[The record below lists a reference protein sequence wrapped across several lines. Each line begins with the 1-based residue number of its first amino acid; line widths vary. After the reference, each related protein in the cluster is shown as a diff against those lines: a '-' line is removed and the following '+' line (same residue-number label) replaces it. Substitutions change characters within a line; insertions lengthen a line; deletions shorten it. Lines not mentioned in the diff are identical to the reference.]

1 MNNTDRKSEE
11 DDYEKRLRRRLK
23 ILQEQL
29 KEGKIK
35 IKKGLSIEDSLLAV
49 RYGPDGEIDLNTV
62 DGTVRS
68 MALAIA
74 AIHDREEM
82 KKEISLNEIQ
92 KIYFSFV
99 DNNFGEFYKEM
110 IRRELTPHQVA
121 LGLTRNNYF
130 MDNIKEG
137 FREFLEV
144 ITEFWNSVGEI
155 AHIHVEDMRGN
166 IKAVFGGDLFPA
178 HDENIASKCG
188 IYTDTIVL
196 PDPFLRSKH
205 IFENN
210 SYEDCIYYLVKHAMN
225 ILKYKDLASA
235 EFETPIVVIIPD
247 LSVLQESEKDFF
259 RMLGRQDAL
268 IHAGKLFG
276 RDFESF
282 DELMDFGSSLDTIER
297 AAAEI
302 KDVSRFL
309 FDTDWKGDI
318 EAQLK
323 RALESKHYKPF
334 ITSPG
339 ILLASQSFSRMSV
352 SNELLI
358 KSRQL
363 NGTPIIDAPTSWQYL
378 VWKMEYDAGRAEN
391 ELNSQGLHIIKG
403 LGELASNEMQ
413 WLGNIP
419 SHSLIELRKQG
430 AMDEIRN
437 ILGDGIN
444 EIIQSNPQDFSK
456 SKSQILG
463 NIDSA
468 FKQHKEN
475 ISELTKKKWKF
486 AGTDIGSWFVVGSL
500 EVTAAITG
508 TPVWGLT
515 TIVANQLLDVPK
527 LKDIPKSIQHI
538 VDENNKVKKS
548 PVGLLFNIKKKHP
561 E

>member
-1 MNNTDRKSEE
+1 MNDAEKKAEE
-11 DDYEKRLRRRLK
+11 DYEKRLRRRLK
-23 ILQEQL
+23 ILQEKF
-29 KEGKIK
+29 KEGKIV
-35 IKKGLSIEDSLLAV
+35 IQKGLSIEDSLLAV

-62 DGTVRS
+62 DGAVRS
-68 MALAIA
+68 MALAITA
-74 AIHDREEM
+74 VHDREEM

-92 KIYFSFV
+92 KNYFSYV
-99 DNNFGEFYKEM
+99 DKNFGEIYKEM
-110 IRRELTPHQVA
+110 VRNELTPHQVA
-121 LGLTRNNYF
+121 RALTRNNDF
-130 MDNIKEG
+130 MDNLKGG
-137 FREFLEV
+137 FRDFLQV
-144 ITEFWNSVGEI
+144 INEFWDSVGEI

-196 PDPFLRSKH
+196 PDPFLRSKF

-225 ILKYKDLASA
+225 ILKYKDLACT
-235 EFETPIVVIIPD
+235 EFETPIVVILPD
-247 LSVLQESEKDFF
+247 LSVLQENERDFF

-276 RDFESF
+276 RNFESF

-302 KDVSRFL
+302 KDVSRVL
-309 FDTDWKGDI
+309 FDTDWKGNV
-318 EAQLK
+318 ETQLK
-323 RALESKHYKPF
+323 RALESKHYKPY
-334 ITSPG
+334 ISSPG

-352 SNELLI
+352 SNELLV

-391 ELNSQGLHIIKG
+391 ELNTQGLHIVKG
-403 LGELASNEMQ
+403 LGDLARNEMQ

-419 SHSLIELRKQG
+419 PHSLIELRKQG

-444 EIIQSNPQDFSK
+444 EIIQSSPQDFSK
-456 SKSQILG
+456 SKKQIFG

-475 ISELTKKKWKF
+475 VSELTKKKWKF
-486 AGTDIGSWFVVGSL
+486 AGTDIGSWLVVGSL

-508 TPVWGLT
+508 TPVWGLA
-515 TIVANQLLDVPK
+515 TIVADQLLEVPK
-527 LKDIPKSIQHI
+527 LKDIPKSIKNI

-548 PVGLLFNIKKKHP
+548 PVGMLFNIKKKYS
-561 E
+561 

>member
-1 MNNTDRKSEE
+1 MNHIDKKPEE
-11 DDYEKRLRRRLK
+11 DDYENRLRRRLK

-29 KEGKIK
+29 KKGVVKIK
-35 IKKGLSIEDSLLAV
+35 EGLSIEDSLLAV
-49 RYGPDGEIDLNTV
+49 RYRSDGEIDLNTV

-74 AIHDREEM
+74 AIHDREEI

-99 DNNFGEFYKEM
+99 DANFGEFYKEM
-110 IRRELTPHQVA
+110 VRHKLTPHQVA
-121 LGLTRNNYF
+121 LGLTRNNDF
-130 MDNIKEG
+130 MSNIKGG
-137 FREFLEV
+137 FREFLDA
-144 ITEFWNSVGEI
+144 INEFWNSVGEI

-188 IYTDTIVL
+188 VYTDIIVL

-225 ILKYKDLASA
+225 ILKYKDLACV

-247 LSVLQESEKDFF
+247 LSILQESEKKFF
-259 RMLGRQDAL
+259 GMLGRQDAL

-282 DELMDFGSSLDTIER
+282 DELMDFGGSLDTIER
-297 AAAEI
+297 AVAEI
-302 KDVSRFL
+302 KDANRVL
-309 FDTDWKGDI
+309 FDTDWKGDV
-318 EAQLK
+318 ETQLK
-323 RALESKHYKPF
+323 RALENKHYKPF
-334 ITSPG
+334 TSSPG
-339 ILLASQSFSRMSV
+339 ILLASQSVSRMSI

-391 ELNSQGLHIIKG
+391 ELNSEGLHIIKG
-403 LGELASNEMQ
+403 LGELARNEMQ

-419 SHSLIELRKQG
+419 SYSLIELRKQG

-437 ILGDGIN
+437 ILGDGVN

-456 SKSQILG
+456 SKNQILD

-475 ISELTKKKWKF
+475 INKLTKKKWKF
-486 AGTDIGSWFVVGSL
+486 AGVDIGSWLVVGSL

-515 TIVANQLLDVPK
+515 TIAANQFLDVPK
-527 LKDIPKSIQHI
+527 LKDIPNSIKNI
-538 VDENNKVKKS
+538 IDENNKVKKS
-548 PVGLLFNIKKKHP
+548 PVGFLFKIKKQYS
-561 E
+561 